1 MEKRNKIALIGAGQI
16 GSTIAHLSI
25 LKNLGDIVLLDKKKE
40 LAIAKAMDLEN
51 AMTIE
56 GQDNSCIGTDD
67 YEDIRGANAIIV
79 TAGSPRM
86 PWMKDRAD
94 LMDIN
99 SKVITQVGEQ
109 IKKYAPDA
117 FIVVVTNPLDDM
129 AYLMQK
135 TTGFST
141 NKVLGM
147 AGVLDS
153 ARFAGYIAK
162 ELGISRRDVTATVLG
177 LHNNNMK
184 PLSKFSSVRGMPLD
198 RLIADS
204 TISKE
209 KIEEIIEKTKKA
221 GKEISNLM
229 GESGSAYYG
238 PATAAVTM
246 IDAYL
251 NNKKRILICS
261 TYIEAKNSYIGMPVI
276 IGNKGVEQT
285 VSLF

>member
-1 MEKRNKIALIGAGQI
+1 MKKRSKIALIGAGQI
-16 GSTIAHLSI
+16 GSTIAHISI
-25 LKNLGDIVLLDKKKE
+25 LKNLGDVVLLDKRKE
-40 LAIAKAMDLEN
+40 IAIAKAMDLEN

-56 GQDNSCIGTDD
+56 GQDNSCIGTDN
-67 YEDIRGANAIIV
+67 YEDIRDADVVVV

-86 PWMKDRAD
+86 PWMKDRSE
-94 LMDIN
+94 LTEIN
-99 SKVITQVGEQ
+99 AKVITQVGEQ
-109 IKKYAPDA
+109 IKKYAPNA
-117 FIVVVTNPLDDM
+117 FVVVVTNPLDDM
-129 AYLMQK
+129 AHLMQK
-135 TTGFST
+135 TTGFPT

-162 ELGISRRDVTATVLG
+162 ELGVSRKDVTATVIG
-177 LHNNNMK
+177 PHNDNMR
-184 PLSKFSSVRGMPLD
+184 PLSKFSSVRGIPLD
-198 RLIADS
+198 KFITDG

-238 PATAAVTM
+238 PATAATIM

-251 NNKKRILICS
+251 NDKKRMLICS
-261 TYIEAKNSYIGMPVI
+261 TYIEAKDSYIGMPVI
-276 IGNKGVEQT
+276 VGNRGVERV
-285 VSLF
+285 VSLI